1 MVLNIRKEIPI
12 EDFVK
17 LHCPEATVSEALFFE
32 PDQDEQSK
40 RSLIFK
46 IKDQKSKQVFVNE
59 ASKNELNVLDCLAI
73 AKMLIQSA
81 STSGPVVINT
91 TVGYDTTT
99 TAMVKKFIT
108 QNKEPMLK
116 HLFPA
121 DGEFDKLMAQIGVE
135 KTQSSQPEDS
145 KMDTIVKNVE
155 DAVKNSCSS

>member
-1 MVLNIRKEIPI
+1 M
-12 EDFVK
+12 
-17 LHCPEATVSEALFFE
+17 
-32 PDQDEQSK
+32 
-40 RSLIFK
+40 
-46 IKDQKSKQVFVNE
+46 
-59 ASKNELNVLDCLAI
+59 DCQAI

-91 TVGYDTTT
+91 TLGYDTTT

-145 KMDTIVKNVE
+145 KMNTIVKDVE